1 MDDELD
7 DFLPQGHRLQILTP
21 EEYEFLWGLPRLT
34 ATERDLYFSLTPR
47 EQAVFDRVRTPRT
60 RIHFLLMLG
69 YFKARQRFFV
79 VDTDAM
85 SDDIA
90 FLADRLDCRISD
102 MRISKHTRQMH
113 VSWVLELFGYR
124 QVDDRS
130 RLDLEARALEAARIS
145 SRPVYVLRDL
155 VDYLRQQRIVLPGYT
170 YLQDVV
176 RRALAFERD
185 E

>member
-60 RIHFLLMLG
+60 RIHFLLVLG

-79 VDTDAM
+79 VDTDVM

-90 FLADRLDCRISD
+90 FLADRLDYLSLIHISEP
-102 MRISKHTRQMH
+102 TR
-113 VSWVLELFGYR
+113 
-124 QVDDRS
+124 
-130 RLDLEARALEAARIS
+130 
-145 SRPVYVLRDL
+145 LR
-155 VDYLRQQRIVLPGYT
+155 
-170 YLQDVV
+170 
-176 RRALAFERD
+176 
-185 E
+185 